1 MLYRFEEGNM
11 VGICR
16 FKEAV
21 IAFYDMSHKGDCFDE
36 SRTDDVDIPLR
47 QLLSYV
53 ETEEDIEKNDRSRVF
68 VYMDDGKEYELI
80 MSPINTP
87 CSNFYDRGNTKFEK
101 EYTESTLMNRK
112 KSDLVNHIQCLAH
125 NNNVLHERINRQA
138 EFARNIMDFKDKII
152 EILYNPNLSD
162 DETIIE
168 IQKLVGVYDEKDGDQ
183 NGKSYVVL

>member
-1 MLYRFEEGNM
+1 M

-21 IAFYDMSHKGDCFDE
+21 IAFYDMNHKGYCFDE

-68 VYMDDGKEYELI
+68 IYMDDGKKYELI

-87 CSNFYDRGNTKFEK
+87 CRNFYDRGYTKFEK
-101 EYTESTLMNRK
+101 EYAESTLMNRK
-112 KSDLVNHIQCLAH
+112 KIDLVNHIQCLAH

-162 DETIIE
+162 DEIIIE
-168 IQKLVGVYDEKDGDQ
+168 IQKLVGVYDEKDGD
-183 NGKSYVVL
+183 